1 MESNRNGSRAKA
13 GGDDEIL
20 VPNYVCCVVTEGVWV
35 WFAAVLLFVV
45 LMFIATLKVSQHTT
59 SFTVRPIRSW
69 ISGGLKLTLIW
80 VYPLGVPVCNMH
92 VTQLPGFFC
101 QIPVR
106 PSRIGPTME
115 HLKFKS
121 TQPSPRA
128 NGHLVNKLSTIVL
141 KFMATCL
148 TIVLSKA
155 AIETQVF
162 REE

>member
-1 MESNRNGSRAKA
+1 MVCGSAAFCRTHVYRN
-13 GGDDEIL
+13 
-20 VPNYVCCVVTEGVWV
+20 TEGKSAHYIYSASHSLVDLGWV
-35 WFAAVLLFVV
+35 DFN
-45 LMFIATLKVSQHTT
+45 
-59 SFTVRPIRSW
+59 
-69 ISGGLKLTLIW
+69 
-80 VYPLGVPVCNMH
+80 LGVPLGCTSMH

-106 PSRIGPTME
+106 PFRIGPTME

-128 NGHLVNKLSTIVL
+128 NGHPVNKLSTIVL